1 MTPFIQAHYSS
12 FICIMCII
20 FITSQRCTS
29 NSSRPTPPAQFAALG
44 AMRTASRAHASLSLP
59 LRASPRDRSNTFR
72 AARDVGR
79 DRRRRVLAR
88 NGQGADA
95 DADLIATPSSVTAD
109 VAESPTRA
117 SMSGDATASALAA
130 SAFVD
135 FFRQA
140 SPYIALHRGATF
152 VVLIP
157 GEVSKSRE
165 TLENV
170 VRDVALLHDLGVR
183 IVLVVGASDQVSE
196 LTKMRGGEV
205 KFVDDYRVTDDAAL
219 QACMEANGRN
229 QVFVQ
234 ALMSRAP
241 TVNVTRRHR
250 DGDGKD
256 DREGGFGN
264 TVAASGNYIFAKRMG
279 TVNGTDF
286 QLTGEVTRVD
296 AGGIH
301 RRLVQGDIV
310 LLTSLGFN
318 AAGEVLNCQ
327 CFDVALATA
336 IDLKADKLVVMTDPS
351 HMPYNN
357 GSKSP
362 NGKDLLS
369 NRIRGAIPRFLPLR
383 AAERYLAETY
393 AASGADVV
401 AKASKDT
408 SWRWLQ
414 LNYSMDGS
422 TSNEVDQLSTADDV
436 KDIGGDEREHLFDS
450 TRGVNEH
457 ISRFEELM
465 ERGLSWRVPHCP
477 QELCL
482 ATFACKAGVRRAHL
496 IDPTVSGSLLAEL
509 YTRDGIGC
517 MVARD
522 RYEGTRLAKITDW
535 EAIKRI
541 LAPLAASGTV
551 IQRSDEELIVEIEK
565 GYFHVTE
572 RDGIVI
578 ACCALKPCGDGVA
591 RAFEVAAF
599 AVSPEYRRGG
609 RGDALLEYVENYA
622 VEVLDASCLFL
633 LTTRTADWFVQ
644 RGFENKGLAENNPEL
659 PKGKKVHSGRGS
671 VLFIKSL

>member
-1 MTPFIQAHYSS
+1 MSP
-12 FICIMCII
+12 
-20 FITSQRCTS
+20 
-29 NSSRPTPPAQFAALG
+29 N
-44 AMRTASRAHASLSLP
+44 ASVP
-59 LRASPRDRSNTFR
+59 
-72 AARDVGR
+72 
-79 DRRRRVLAR
+79 
-88 NGQGADA
+88 
-95 DADLIATPSSVTAD
+95 
-109 VAESPTRA
+109 
-117 SMSGDATASALAA
+117 

-157 GEVSKSRE
+157 GDVSKSRE
-165 TLENV
+165 TLENI

-196 LTKMRGGEV
+196 LTRIRGGEV
-205 KFVDDYRVTDDAAL
+205 TFVDDYRVTDDVAL
-219 QACMEANGRN
+219 QAAMEANGRN

-241 TVNVTRRHR
+241 TVNITRRHR
-250 DGDGKD
+250 DGDGGGE
-256 DREGGFGN
+256 REGGPGN
-264 TVAASGNYIFAKRMG
+264 MVATSGNYIFAKRMG
-279 TVNGTDF
+279 TVRGTDF

-296 AGGIH
+296 ADSIH
-301 RRLVQGDIV
+301 RRLAQGDIV

-336 IDLKADKLVVMTDPS
+336 IDLKADKLIVMTDPS

-357 GSKSP
+357 GSSSSRSRSSSSSK
-362 NGKDLLS
+362 KVE
-369 NRIRGAIPRFLPLR
+369 RTAVPRFLPLR
-383 AAERYLAETY
+383 AAEGYLADAYT
-393 AASGADVV
+393 ASGAAESQD
-401 AKASKDT
+401 A
-408 SWRWLQ
+408 SWRWLH

-422 TSNEVDQLSTADDV
+422 KKNEADEDV
-436 KDIGGDEREHLFDS
+436 SSDEKDDDYRYDGGDEREHLFDS
-450 TRGVNEH
+450 MRGVNAH

-465 ERGLSWRVPHCP
+465 ERGLSWRVPYCP

-496 IDPTVSGSLLAEL
+496 IDPTISGSLLAEL

-522 RYEGTRLAKITDW
+522 RYEGTRLARLTDW

-551 IQRSDEELIVEIEK
+551 IERSDDELIDEIQN

-572 RDGIVI
+572 RDGNVI
-578 ACCALKPCGDGVA
+578 ACCALKPCVDA
-591 RAFEVAAF
+591 DDSSDDSAYEVAAF
-599 AVSPEYRRGG
+599 AVTPEYRRGG
-609 RGDALLEYVENYA
+609 RGDALLEYAENYA
-622 VEVLDASCLFL
+622 IEVLEATRLFL

-644 RGFENKGLAENNPEL
+644 RGFEHRGVAEDNPEL
-659 PKGKKVHSGRGS
+659 PRGKRVLRGRGS